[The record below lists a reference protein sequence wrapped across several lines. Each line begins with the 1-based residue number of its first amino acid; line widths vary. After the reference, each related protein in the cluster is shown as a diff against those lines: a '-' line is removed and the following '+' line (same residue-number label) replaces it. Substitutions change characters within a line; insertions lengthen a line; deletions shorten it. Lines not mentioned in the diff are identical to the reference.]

1 MLCTVVFACCL
12 LTFASLNHRQRCCA
26 RNYQCRRRPR
36 PSPAGGGCR
45 SRYPSPP
52 RRRSSRETCR
62 RRATTPHAGRRGRR
76 RGPSATRKFAR
87 PGHQRAARA
96 RDHRGQDPR
105 ARASNRAEP
114 LMRSRTGGSPSRGR
128 RPSWTAAVPA
138 SRALYAGARATG
150 AGRGRSARG
159 GGRGSS
165 IGSRRR
171 SRRSR
176 CVGGSRRRPSFF
188 AATTIFWA
196 CNSFQ
201 AVSARRRDARYG
213 GGVYACLRRGRPRQT
228 SVYGAPRLQNL
239 PCETRFTR
247 PARPPS

>member
-1 MLCTVVFACCL
+1 M
-12 LTFASLNHRQRCCA
+12 
-26 RNYQCRRRPR
+26 
-36 PSPAGGGCR
+36 
-45 SRYPSPP
+45 
-52 RRRSSRETCR
+52 SSR
-62 RRATTPHAGRRGRR
+62 AHWL
-76 RGPSATRKFAR
+76 
-87 PGHQRAARA
+87 
-96 RDHRGQDPR
+96 PR
-105 ARASNRAEP
+105 LCVVNDILIESVLQLLVFFLSEHC
-114 LMRSRTGGSPSRGR
+114 
-128 RPSWTAAVPA
+128 
-138 SRALYAGARATG
+138 AGARATG

-188 AATTIFWA
+188 AVQRQQFFGLVTLFKR
-196 CNSFQ
+196 

-239 PCETRFTR
+239 PCETRFTTARGAPHESAALENFRDSAVSSKVSTSRVTEFVEPRANGR
-247 PARPPS
+247 PRLTSPRPTGGPAFLRPIDRIRGPTGVAEQTRF